1 MNSPKVIFIDNPF
14 FAVNNKD
21 NNFLLYKGKDKNGK
35 RIFKQCKNKTDYS
48 VQAKNYLF
56 GNKGFMTYSRNEEK
70 ANITLEKCNNSN
82 LFDYMMGGKKDISVM
97 EINSM
102 KREQMMMDK
111 FGKFVTDSEASKK
124 NFYWSKLFDKSNIH
138 LSVLSFNKDYV
149 DENIGID
156 NLQKELTTKILPMFL
171 KQCGYQDPYKTMD
184 WVVSL
189 HKAFDRNNYHF
200 HIGFIEKKESY
211 LGTDNK
217 LHFKQRLNLDDREM
231 NFIKRQSV
239 LAIERAKVFTPAL
252 INLNKSLEDLKKYF
266 NPKDKSFSLKDIT
279 NIDLEYKILRLGF
292 LLNKVRTDNLKKIK
306 YNSLPKNKIGNEIRL
321 LTKDIKHTLF
331 NDKDILLSE
340 KEINK
345 QIEKI
350 NNIFLKIDQDNLI
363 SNIGFENAK
372 DSNLIKDKLEKYDNY
387 VLNAIVNNA
396 LYVYHNRFS
405 TNQNISLN
413 DLLNEAILLVYL
425 NERKV
430 SKNNQNILKNSF
442 KKNYPMKKAIYRSFK
457 NLKYEQD
464 KVAEQFYDMLSEKN
478 NNLSK

>member
-111 FGKFVTDSEASKK
+111 FGKFITDSEASKK

-252 INLNKSLEDLKKYF
+252 INLNRSLEGLKKYF

-292 LLNKVRTDNLKKIK
+292 LLNKVRTDNPKKIK

-331 NDKDILLSE
+331 NDRDIQLSE
-340 KEINK
+340 KEINN
-345 QIEKI
+345 QIEEI

-372 DSNLIKDKLEKYDNY
+372 DSKLIKDKLEKYDNY

-405 TNQNISLN
+405 TNQNINLN
-413 DLLNEAILLVYL
+413 DLLNEATLLVYL

-430 SKNNQNILKNSF
+430 SKDNQDILKNSF

-457 NLKYEQD
+457 KLKYEQD
-464 KVAEQFYDMLSEKN
+464 KVAEQFYEMLSETDKRY
-478 NNLSK
+478 SK